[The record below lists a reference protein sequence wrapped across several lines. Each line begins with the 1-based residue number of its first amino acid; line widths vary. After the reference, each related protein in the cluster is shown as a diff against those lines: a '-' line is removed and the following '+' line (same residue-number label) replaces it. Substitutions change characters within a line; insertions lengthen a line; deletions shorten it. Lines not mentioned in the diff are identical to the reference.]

1 VTADATGPGT
11 ASETVGDLLADVAVA
26 PAIDAPPVAPAPA
39 EGRARRAWRFVRA
52 DRRLLFGLAYL
63 ALVVA
68 ASVLAPLYLQDPVKQ
83 DLDSLIAGPSGE
95 HWLGTDDLGR
105 DVLSRLVHGAFT
117 SLLAAS
123 LAVGVA
129 AVIGVTIGIVAGFF
143 GGALDAVIMRLVDTL
158 LAFPGLVLAVG
169 VVAMLGPGLLNA
181 MTAVGLVFSPVLA
194 RIVRAQV
201 LSVRES
207 LFVDASRTFG
217 SSPWQIIRRHIL
229 PNALPPIIVQ
239 LALLFA
245 VALLAEA
252 GLSFI
257 GLGVQPPDPS
267 WGSML
272 GRAYR
277 FMRQAP
283 LQVVIVGLVIMLT
296 ALAFNAIGDALRDAL
311 DPRRRRGRPGVR
323 T

>member
-1 VTADATGPGT
+1 MSIAAD
-11 ASETVGDLLADVAVA
+11 EL
-26 PAIDAPPVAPAPA
+26 PVADQAPVDLPDEVGA
-39 EGRARRAWRFVRA
+39 AKRAWRFLRA
-52 DRRLLFGLAYL
+52 DRRLFWGLTYL
-63 ALVVA
+63 VA
-68 ASVLAPLYLQDPVKQ
+68 VIVASILAPLYLQDPIKQ
-83 DLDSLIAGPSGE
+83 NLKQITKGPSSE

-105 DVLSRLVHGAFT
+105 DVLSRLVHGATT
-117 SLLAAS
+117 SLLAATI
-123 LAVGVA
+123 AVVVA
-129 AVIGVTIGIVAGFF
+129 AVIGITIGIVAGFF
-143 GGALDAVIMRLVDTL
+143 GGAVDAVIGRLIDTL

-169 VVAMLGPGLLNA
+169 VVAMLGPGLMNA
-181 MTAVGLVFSPVLA
+181 MVAVGLVFSPVLA

-201 LSVRES
+201 LQARSS

-217 SSPWQIIRRHIL
+217 SSSWQTVRRHIF

-257 GLGVQPPDPS
+257 GLGVQPPEPS

-277 FMRQAP
+277 FMRQGP
-283 LQVVIVGLVIMLT
+283 LQVVVCGLVIMLT

-323 T
+323 

>member
-1 VTADATGPGT
+1 MSADAQGAMTCHTVTDGLTGQG
-11 ASETVGDLLADVAVA
+11 ADAA
-26 PAIDAPPVAPAPA
+26 AADAPPVPEAAPV
-39 EGRARRAWRFVRA
+39 GRVRRLVAFIRS
-52 DRRLLFGLAYL
+52 DRRLVFGIGYL
-63 ALVVA
+63 AVVVA
-68 ASVLAPLYLQDPVKQ
+68 ASALSPLFLQDPIKQ
-83 DLDSLIAGPSGE
+83 DLDSLVAGPSAD

-105 DVLSRLVHGAFT
+105 DVLSRLVNGALT
-117 SLLAAS
+117 SLTAAS
-123 LAVGVA
+123 VAVLVA
-129 AVIGVTIGIVAGFF
+129 AVLGITSGIIAGFF
-143 GGALDAVIMRLVDTL
+143 GGFVDAVIMRVVDTL

-181 MTAVGLVFSPVLA
+181 MAAVGIVFAPVLA

-201 LSVRES
+201 LLARES
-207 LFVDASRTFG
+207 LFVDASRTIG
-217 SSPWQIIRRHIL
+217 SSARQIITRHIL
-229 PNALPPIIVQ
+229 PTALPPIIVQ

-283 LQVVIVGLVIMLT
+283 LQVIIVGFVIMLT

-323 T
+323 

>member
-1 VTADATGPGT
+1 MSA
-11 ASETVGDLLADVAVA
+11 ELHDVARA
-26 PAIDAPPVAPAPA
+26 ATTTAAALDPGAEPSAPAPV
-39 EGRARRAWRFVRA
+39 GRARRAWRFVRA
-52 DRRLLFGLAYL
+52 DRRLTFGLAYL
-63 ALVVA
+63 VVVLA
-68 ASVLAPLYLQDPVKQ
+68 ASVLAPLYLQDPIAQ
-83 DLDSLIAGPSGE
+83 DLDALIQGPSSD

-105 DVLSRLVHGAFT
+105 DVLSRLVHGALT
-117 SLLAAS
+117 SLTAATV
-123 LAVGVA
+123 AVAVA

-143 GGALDAVIMRLVDTL
+143 GGVLDAVIMRLVDTL

-169 VVAMLGPGLLNA
+169 VVAMLGPGLINA

-201 LSVRES
+201 LSARES

-217 SSPWQIIRRHIL
+217 SSAWQIIRRHIF

-239 LALLFA
+239 LALLFS

-323 T
+323 

>member
-1 VTADATGPGT
+1 MTMEPAAAGM
-11 ASETVGDLLADVAVA
+11 ASETVTDVLADVGADA
-26 PAIDAPPVAPAPA
+26 PLVDAPPLAATPVD
-39 EGRARRAWRFVRA
+39 GRLRRTWRFVRA
-52 DRRLLFGLAYL
+52 DRRLLFGLTYL
-63 ALVVA
+63 ALVLVA
-68 ASVLAPLYLQDPVKQ
+68 SALATLYLQDPIAQ
-83 DLDSLIAGPSGE
+83 DLDSLVAGPSGA

-105 DVLSRLVHGAFT
+105 DVLSRLVHGALT
-117 SLLAAS
+117 SLTAAAV
-123 LAVGVA
+123 AVGVA

-143 GGALDAVIMRLVDTL
+143 GGLVDAVIMRVVDTL

-201 LSVRES
+201 LSARES

-229 PNALPPIIVQ
+229 PNTMPPIIVQ

-283 LQVVIVGLVIMLT
+283 LQVVIVGAVIMLT

-323 T
+323 